1 VETARFSNSWFAVDQ
16 AVRLSLGEATYPEFT
31 GRILELSAKAVRLR
45 TDRPL
50 SRGSAVQLSWNDTVV
65 SAEVR
70 RCIAIE
76 SDFLIEFG
84 LRRIGRIETQSAAVT
99 M

>member
-16 AVRLSLGEATYPEFT
+16 AVQLSLGEPTYPEFT
-31 GRILELSAKAVRLR
+31 GRMLELSARAVRLR

-50 SRGSAVQLSWNDTVV
+50 SRGSAVQLSWNGTII

-70 RCIAIE
+70 RCISIE

-84 LRRIGRIETQSAAVT
+84 LQGVGRAGTTAVAGAQ
-99 M
+99 